1 MVTIYSDIY
10 SKKAYHRPIEFVL
23 ERIKNGISKDK
34 VLEIRKQL
42 DKERANT
49 LKKNLPSVCFSGKF
63 TNERTDSSIIE
74 HSGFIVL
81 DFDNIYDVPNKRL
94 ELQSLAYC
102 YACWISP
109 SGNGLKMLV
118 KIADGKKHLE
128 HFHSLKKELPEI
140 DDSGKNTSRV
150 CYESWDD
157 GIYINHEAK
166 TYLKTYKTERI
177 EIKERVEDS
186 SEIFNNILKWLTNRG
201 NAFVTGERNAFI
213 FKLASACCRFGM
225 SELSCQS
232 NCDITFLNQDSS
244 FSQSECHAAIK
255 SAFRANS
262 QLAGSAAFEKDVLVD
277 KITRSEVK
285 EEINLDIYNEDIRPK
300 DVIYGEDVKE
310 RAINIFRNGYES
322 VESTGIPELD
332 YYFKFK
338 RGEITLLSGI
348 GNYGK
353 STMLKYLLL
362 MKAIISGNRFAFF
375 TPEDNPAEEFYHDMT
390 EIYLG
395 CDCTTL
401 NPNQPSEKTYKEA
414 YDWISK
420 HIFYIY
426 PKDISPTPEYIK
438 ERFLELIIKEKV
450 DGCVID
456 PFNQMANDYSKVGRS
471 DKYLET
477 FLADCTRFAQS
488 NNIYF
493 VIVAH
498 PHKLRKE
505 QGEKNYPCPDV
516 FEIAD
521 GAMWNNKMDNIL
533 IYHRPNH
540 QTEPD
545 SQDCELHTKKIRR
558 QKTVGKKGIL
568 EFELNRRKRRYF
580 FNGKDYMAD
589 YIYCNQTIPQSYGI
603 RDMLEPLPLDQVP
616 F

>member
-23 ERIKNGISKDK
+23 ERIKTGVSKDK

-102 YACWISP
+102 YACWVSP

-150 CYESWDD
+150 CYESWDK

-166 TYLKTYKTERI
+166 TYLKTQKTERI

-232 NCDITFLNQDSS
+232 NCDSTFLNQDSS

-255 SAFRANS
+255 SAFRANR
-262 QLAGSAAFEKDVLVD
+262 QLAGSAAFEKDILVD
-277 KITRSEVK
+277 KVTRSEVK
-285 EEINLDIYNEDIRPK
+285 EEINPDIYNEDIKPK

-395 CDCTTL
+395 CDCTTF
-401 NPNQPSEKTYKEA
+401 NPNQPSEMTYKEA

-450 DGCVID
+450 DGCIID

-477 FLADCTRFAQS
+477 FLADCTRFAQT
-488 NNIYF
+488 NNVYF

-558 QKTVGKKGIL
+558 QKTVGKKGVL
-568 EFELNRRKRRYF
+568 EFELNRRKRRYL

-589 YIYCNQTIPQSYGI
+589 YIYSDKTLPQSYGI
-603 RDMLEPLPLDQVP
+603 RDTLEPLPLDQVP